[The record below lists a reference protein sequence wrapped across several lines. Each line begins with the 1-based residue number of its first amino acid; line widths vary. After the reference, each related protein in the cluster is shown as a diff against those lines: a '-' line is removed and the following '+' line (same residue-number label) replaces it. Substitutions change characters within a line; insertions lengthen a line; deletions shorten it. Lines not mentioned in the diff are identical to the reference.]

1 MLAGWNLSENPRP
14 FKGYSGPG
22 ERDQADVDT
31 KHDPTHDAT
40 FGFCHATFADK
51 ERVLTTLA
59 FCLAMPKAPG
69 KFTVPAK
76 NEPLGRTEYITPS
89 KDIREKYKDLGA
101 PRRYP
106 KPKFNKH
113 KPRTLTE
120 EERKQLLQEAE
131 ARAQENALA
140 SKLFFEKQKLKQK
153 SLLER
158 ISIPLEQRITGADYE
173 YKPVDLSNLHFTK
186 NAYLKRLSEV
196 AVMIDAVMGR
206 LAPLVTKLNDEDA
219 REDLNLSTRVDPEVR
234 QKLWVMYNSLQD
246 VYEEY
251 DTKGKE
257 WYHKKWRR
265 LIGALKRIGKVS
277 FERLEE
283 RFPEICNEL
292 VALNL
297 TFHDL

>member
-1 MLAGWNLSENPRP
+1 
-14 FKGYSGPG
+14 
-22 ERDQADVDT
+22 
-31 KHDPTHDAT
+31 
-40 FGFCHATFADK
+40 
-51 ERVLTTLA
+51 
-59 FCLAMPKAPG
+59 
-69 KFTVPAK
+69 
-76 NEPLGRTEYITPS
+76 
-89 KDIREKYKDLGA
+89 
-101 PRRYP
+101 
-106 KPKFNKH
+106 
-113 KPRTLTE
+113 
-120 EERKQLLQEAE
+120 
-131 ARAQENALA
+131 
-140 SKLFFEKQKLKQK
+140 
-153 SLLER
+153 
-158 ISIPLEQRITGADYE
+158 
-173 YKPVDLSNLHFTK
+173 
-186 NAYLKRLSEV
+186 
-196 AVMIDAVMGR
+196 MIDAVMGR